1 MVETMVIISVD
12 LEIVHLLNKEGIK
25 LKRPK
30 RGDYYFNFGKC
41 GPMKAERKCY
51 GDCCDCY
58 WHDMHHYEKYL
69 KKNNLKAEPDNTD
82 TPLGC
87 PVKGRGQVHGKV
99 IRYFLKASW
108 QEYRTEVTKE
118 RYMGVANTI
127 GVSFYN
133 KGKHV
138 PRSFECGFVQG
149 WVEKSK

>member
-1 MVETMVIISVD
+1 MVIISVD

-30 RGDYYFNFGKC
+30 R
-41 GPMKAERKCY
+41 
-51 GDCCDCY
+51 
-58 WHDMHHYEKYL
+58 YEKYL

-99 IRYFLKASW
+99 TRYFLKASW